1 MAYWHLSPCRQNTF
15 RKRVK
20 NVVTGRG
27 IGVGIECK
35 YVK

>member
-1 MAYWHLSPCRQNTF
+1 MF

-27 IGVGIECK
+27 IEGGVECK
-35 YVK
+35 YVKGGEVP